1 MPYICNL
8 FFVVEYLS
16 SKVSVSAKIDTPT
29 ILRILK
35 GAFNNSSGKITFFKY
50 NNYLKIIK

>member
-29 ILRILK
+29 ILMILK
-35 GAFNNSSGKITFFKY
+35 GAFNNTETLQVK
-50 NNYLKIIK
+50 